1 MPRITIDCVD
11 PNDIDLIAEQAVGR
25 CNVTYAKQAQGLVA
39 AGTVKSERQ
48 AARQIAEE
56 TGNPLETVRAMI
68 KRGKTEM
75 SSLEPKAC
83 CPNCGHDFYIT
94 G

>member
-1 MPRITIDCVD
+1 MPRITIDCAD
-11 PNDIDLIAEQAVGR
+11 PNDSDLIVEQAVGR
-25 CNVTYAKQAQGLVA
+25 YNVTYAKQALKLVA

-56 TGNPLETVRAMI
+56 TGEPLETVRTMI
-68 KRGKTEM
+68 KRGKTKM
-75 SSLEPKAC
+75 GSGEPKAC
-83 CPNCGHDFYIT
+83 CPNCGHDLYIT